1 MEIYLYDHVGS
12 LSLHHSSGNPIHLL
26 TTAVD
31 IEKSA
36 GSLETRGG
44 VRPVQVREFILDS
57 SSEQLRPARL
67 IRRSKLIP
75 GNKRIKILLLRSSR
89 GVRPVQV
96 MGFIQSWK
104 VPGGFVSSQRGTCV
118 VPRGIR
124 TTTALG
130 QLHLPEEACTFA
142 NGQRHGM
149 DLGEESEESLEITRG
164 SSSKQVLE
172 FVQFQP

>member
-1 MEIYLYDHVGS
+1 M
-12 LSLHHSSGNPIHLL
+12 
-26 TTAVD
+26 
-31 IEKSA
+31 
-36 GSLETRGG
+36 
-44 VRPVQVREFILDS
+44 EFILDS

-75 GNKRIKILLLRSSR
+75 GNKRIEILLLRSSR

-172 FVQFQP
+172 FVQFQPCEARESGVETSSTRKKARPLTLFFGFLYCEAL